1 MIGPLVKLWHIGFDD
16 AHVPSEAEIQERL
29 KLIDPHDVELNDHDM
44 TIFLKKPGMEIDLGA
59 IAKGYIADRI
69 RDLWRSRDLR
79 AGIIDLGG
87 NILMHGTAPKHQDGL
102 WRIGVQDPSAKRGQ
116 SILVATLPECSA
128 VTSGIYERHLEENG
142 QDYHH
147 IIDPA
152 TGHPRKTALAGV
164 TVFSGESITGEIETG
179 RLFFAG
185 QPLPN
190 WINDHPDV
198 MGAVFVDQARHV
210 QVVGLKPDQVRIID
224 HSYDVQFIN
233 D

>member
-1 MIGPLVKLWHIGFDD
+1 M
-16 AHVPSEAEIQERL
+16 
-29 KLIDPHDVELNDHDM
+29 
-44 TIFLKKPGMEIDLGA
+44 
-59 IAKGYIADRI
+59 
-69 RDLWRSRDLR
+69 
-79 AGIIDLGG
+79 
-87 NILMHGTAPKHQDGL
+87 
-102 WRIGVQDPSAKRGQ
+102 
-116 SILVATLPECSA
+116 
-128 VTSGIYERHLEENG
+128 
-142 QDYHH
+142 
-147 IIDPA
+147 
-152 TGHPRKTALAGV
+152 